1 MSRRHD
7 LLRYGAARLALA
19 PVMLGL
25 IATLV
30 FLLLR
35 VAPGDPIDALLGPRA
50 PEAARAALRAQL
62 GLDRPLLEQYGTF
75 LAQLL
80 RGDLGVSQNSQQP
93 VLAVIRE
100 SLPASLELGVVAL
113 VLAAVV
119 GLAIGFSGIARPEGK
134 VDLAGRLYG
143 IGTYALP
150 PFWAAMVV
158 QLVFAVWLGWLPV
171 GGRFPAT
178 LVPPQGSGFYL
189 LDSLRAGDLRQ
200 FAGAARHLVLPAA
213 TLGLLLSGIFTNAL
227 RLNLRRALGSD
238 YVEAARSRGLSER
251 RVVLHHALPNALLPV
266 LTITGITVASLI
278 GGALLIEVTF
288 SWPGIAFRLQE
299 AIAQRDYPLV
309 QGIVVVV
316 AALVVLVTVV
326 VDLLVALL
334 DPRIRF

>member
-1 MSRRHD
+1 MSRRSD
-7 LLRYGAARLALA
+7 LLRYLGSRLALA
-19 PVMLGL
+19 PVMLWL

-35 VAPGDPIDALLGPRA
+35 VAPGDPIVALLGPRA
-50 PEAARAALRAQL
+50 PEAARAALRSQL
-62 GLDRPLLEQYGTF
+62 GLDRPLPAQYGHF
-75 LAQLL
+75 LSQLL
-80 RGDLGVSQNSQQP
+80 QGDLGQSLSNQEP
-93 VLAVIRE
+93 VTAIIRA
-100 SLPASLELGVVAL
+100 SLPASLELGLLAL
-113 VLAAVV
+113 LLAALL
-119 GLAIGFSGIARPEGK
+119 GLAVGFSGIARPEGK
-134 VDLAGRLYG
+134 IDLAARLFG

-178 LVPPQGSGFYL
+178 LVPPTGSGFYL
-189 LDSLRAGDLRQ
+189 LDSLRAGSLPQ
-200 FAGAARHLVLPAA
+200 LLGSLRHLVLPAS
-213 TLGLLLSGIFTNAL
+213 TLALLLSGIFANAL

-288 SWPGIAFRLQE
+288 SWPGIASRLQE
-299 AIAQRDYPLV
+299 AIAQRDYQLV

-316 AALVVLVTVV
+316 AALVVLITVA